1 MRFTLKIAARYLV
14 AKKTHSAVNIISI
27 ISMCGVVVTTA
38 ALVCVLSVFNGF
50 ASLISGKLSMLDPQ
64 IAVTAT
70 EGKAI
75 AEADSV
81 IARLQAIDGVEIA
94 VPTVEDHCL
103 ALFGDYQMPVR
114 VKGVPQGY
122 DTLTQITPAILEGE
136 FLLDDSVSRYGVL
149 SIGTALQLRCRP
161 GFIGQ
166 VRLFAPQRRG
176 TVNLANPMGA
186 FRADSVFVAGVYQIE
201 QSDYDRDLIFIPLD
215 MARFLF
221 DYDREATTIEVTLK
235 PGANEQQVMTA
246 IGSQLGSGYEIK
258 NRLMQQAASFRMV
271 NIEKWVTFL
280 LLGFIMVI
288 ATFNVIST
296 LSLLIIEKDESIRTF
311 RHLGAT
317 DKQITGIFVAEGW
330 LISLTGAVLGVSLG
344 LLLCWLQQ
352 TFGLIELQG
361 EALIVRAYPVQIQ
374 LTDVAIVFA
383 LVAAVGLLTSLV
395 TSAIMRRRLPSNEG
409 YTSI

>member
-136 FLLDDSVSRYGVL
+136 FMLDDSVSRYGVL

-221 DYDREATTIEVTLK
+221 DYDREATAIEVTLK

>member
-50 ASLISGKLSMLDPQ
+50 ASLISSKLSMLDPQ

-136 FLLDDSVSRYGVL
+136 FMLDDSVSRYGVL

-317 DKQITGIFVAEGW
+317 DKQITGIFVTEGW

>member
-64 IAVTAT
+64 IAVKAT

-136 FLLDDSVSRYGVL
+136 FMLDDSVSRYGVL

-221 DYDREATTIEVTLK
+221 DYDREATAIEVTLK
-235 PGANEQQVMTA
+235 PGANEQQVMAA

-311 RHLGAT
+311 RYLGAT
-317 DKQITGIFVAEGW
+317 DKQITGIFVTEGW

-352 TFGLIELQG
+352 TFGLIALQG
-361 EALIVRAYPVQIQ
+361 NGDNLIVRTYPVEIQ
-374 LTDVAIVFA
+374 LADVAIVFA

-395 TSAIMRRRLPSNEG
+395 TSAIMRRRLPS
-409 YTSI
+409 SRQ

>member
-136 FLLDDSVSRYGVL
+136 FILDDSVSRYGVL

-235 PGANEQQVMTA
+235 PGANEQQVMAA

-395 TSAIMRRRLPSNEG
+395 TSAIMRRRLPS
-409 YTSI
+409 SH

>member
-136 FLLDDSVSRYGVL
+136 FMLDDSVSRYGVL
-149 SIGTALQLRCRP
+149 SIVTALQLRCRP

-235 PGANEQQVMTA
+235 PGANEQQVMAA

-395 TSAIMRRRLPSNEG
+395 TSAIMRRRLPS
-409 YTSI
+409 SH

>member
-1 MRFTLKIAARYLV
+1 MRFSLKIAARYLV

-50 ASLISGKLSMLDPQ
+50 ASLIGSKLSMLDPQ
-64 IAVTAT
+64 IAISAT
-70 EGKAI
+70 EGKVI
-75 AEADSV
+75 EHADSLISV
-81 IARLQAIDGVEIA
+81 VRGIDGVKIA
-94 VPTVEDHCL
+94 IPTVEDHCL

-122 DTLTQITPAILEGE
+122 DTLTNITPAILEGE
-136 FLLDDSVSRYGVL
+136 FMLDDSVSRYGVL
-149 SIGTALQLRCRP
+149 SIGAALQLRARP

-176 TVNLANPMGA
+176 AVNLANPMGA
-186 FRADSVFVAGVYQIE
+186 FRADSVFVAAVYQIE
-201 QSDYDRDLIFIPLD
+201 QSDYDRDLMFVPLD
-215 MARFLF
+215 MAQFLF
-221 DYDREATTIEVTLK
+221 DCDDEATTVEVTLQ
-235 PGANEQQVMTA
+235 PTADEQAVMQSLTA
-246 IGSQLGSGYEIK
+246 TLGDGYIVK

-311 RHLGAT
+311 RYLGAT
-317 DKQITGIFVAEGW
+317 DKQISGIFVAEGW

-352 TFGLIELQG
+352 EFGLIALQG
-361 EALIVRAYPVQIQ
+361 NGDNLIVRTYPVEIQ
-374 LTDVAIVFA
+374 LADVAIVFA

-395 TSAIMRRRLPSNEG
+395 TSAIMRRRLPS
-409 YTSI
+409 SRQ

>member
-235 PGANEQQVMTA
+235 PGANEQQVMAA
-246 IGSQLGSGYEIK
+246 IDSQLGSGYEIK

-330 LISLTGAVLGVSLG
+330 LISLTGALLGVSLG

-395 TSAIMRRRLPSNEG
+395 TSAIMRRRLPS
-409 YTSI
+409 SH

>member
-81 IARLQAIDGVEIA
+81 IARLQAIDGVKIA
-94 VPTVEDHCL
+94 IPTVEDHCL

-136 FLLDDSVSRYGVL
+136 FMLDDSVSRYGVL

-235 PGANEQQVMTA
+235 PGANEQQVMAA

-395 TSAIMRRRLPSNEG
+395 TSAIMRRLLPS
-409 YTSI
+409 SH

>member
-1 MRFTLKIAARYLV
+1 MRFSLKIAARYLV

-50 ASLISGKLSMLDPQ
+50 ASLIGGKLSMLDPQ
-64 IAVTAT
+64 IAISAT
-70 EGKAI
+70 EGKVI
-75 AEADSV
+75 EHADSLISV
-81 IARLQAIDGVEIA
+81 VRGIDGVKIA
-94 VPTVEDHCL
+94 IPTVEDHCL

-122 DTLTQITPAILEGE
+122 DTLTNITSAILEGE
-136 FLLDDSVSRYGVL
+136 FMLDDSVSRYGVL
-149 SIGTALQLRCRP
+149 SIGAALQLRARP

-176 TVNLANPMGA
+176 AVNLANPMGA
-186 FRADSVFVAGVYQIE
+186 FRADSVFVAAVYQIE
-201 QSDYDRDLIFIPLD
+201 QSDYDSDLMFVPLD
-215 MARFLF
+215 MAQFLF
-221 DYDREATTIEVTLK
+221 DCDDEATTVEVTLQPTADEQAVMQALATTLG
-235 PGANEQQVMTA
+235 PGYIV
-246 IGSQLGSGYEIK
+246 K

-311 RHLGAT
+311 RYLGAT
-317 DKQITGIFVAEGW
+317 DKQISGIFVAEGW

-352 TFGLIELQG
+352 EFGLIALQG
-361 EALIVRAYPVQIQ
+361 NGDNLIVRTYPVEIQ
-374 LTDVAIVFA
+374 FTDVAIVFA

-395 TSAIMRRRLPSNEG
+395 TSAIMRRRLPS
-409 YTSI
+409 SRQ

>member
-136 FLLDDSVSRYGVL
+136 FMLDDSVSRYGVL

-235 PGANEQQVMTA
+235 PGANEQQVMAA

-352 TFGLIELQG
+352 EFGLIALQG
-361 EALIVRAYPVQIQ
+361 NGDNLIVRTYPVEIQ
-374 LTDVAIVFA
+374 LADVAIVFA
-383 LVAAVGLLTSLV
+383 LVAAVGFLTSLV
-395 TSAIMRRRLPSNEG
+395 TSAIMRRRLPFSRQ
-409 YTSI
+409 

>member
-1 MRFTLKIAARYLV
+1 MRFSLKIAARYLV

-50 ASLISGKLSMLDPQ
+50 ASLIGSKLSMLDPQ
-64 IAVTAT
+64 IAISAT
-70 EGKAI
+70 EGKVI
-75 AEADSV
+75 EHADSLISV
-81 IARLQAIDGVEIA
+81 VRGIDGVKIA
-94 VPTVEDHCL
+94 IPTVEDHCL

-122 DTLTQITPAILEGE
+122 DTLTNITPAILEGE
-136 FLLDDSVSRYGVL
+136 FMLDDSVSRYGVL
-149 SIGTALQLRCRP
+149 SIGAALQLRARP

-176 TVNLANPMGA
+176 AVNLAKPMGA
-186 FRADSVFVAGVYQIE
+186 FRADSVFVAAVYQIE
-201 QSDYDRDLIFIPLD
+201 QSDYDRDLMFVPLD
-215 MARFLF
+215 MAQFLF
-221 DYDREATTIEVTLK
+221 DCDDEATTVEVTLQ
-235 PGANEQQVMTA
+235 PAADEQAVMQA
-246 IGSQLGSGYEIK
+246 IASTLGSGYIVK

-311 RHLGAT
+311 RYLGAT
-317 DKQITGIFVAEGW
+317 DKQISGIFVAEGW

-352 TFGLIELQG
+352 EFGLIALQG
-361 EALIVRAYPVQIQ
+361 NGDNLIVRTYPVEIQ
-374 LTDVAIVFA
+374 LADVAIVFA

-395 TSAIMRRRLPSNEG
+395 TSAIMRRRLPS
-409 YTSI
+409 SRQ

>member
-1 MRFTLKIAARYLV
+1 MRFSLKIAARYLV

-50 ASLISGKLSMLDPQ
+50 ASLIGSKLSMLDPQ
-64 IAVTAT
+64 IAISAT
-70 EGKAI
+70 EGKVI
-75 AEADSV
+75 EHADSLISV
-81 IARLQAIDGVEIA
+81 VRGIDGVKIA
-94 VPTVEDHCL
+94 IPTVEDHCL

-122 DTLTQITPAILEGE
+122 DTLTNITPAILEGE
-136 FLLDDSVSRYGVL
+136 FMLDDSVSRYGVL
-149 SIGTALQLRCRP
+149 SIGAALQLRARP

-176 TVNLANPMGA
+176 AVNLANPMGA
-186 FRADSVFVAGVYQIE
+186 FRADSVFVAAVYQIE
-201 QSDYDRDLIFIPLD
+201 QSDYDRDLMFVPLD
-215 MARFLF
+215 MAQFLF
-221 DYDREATTIEVTLK
+221 DCDDEATTVEVTLQ
-235 PGANEQQVMTA
+235 PAADEQAVMQALATT
-246 IGSQLGSGYEIK
+246 LGDGYIVK

-311 RHLGAT
+311 RYLGAT
-317 DKQITGIFVAEGW
+317 DKQISGIFVAEGW

-352 TFGLIELQG
+352 EFGLIALQG
-361 EALIVRAYPVQIQ
+361 NGDNLIVRTYPVEIQ
-374 LTDVAIVFA
+374 LADVAIVFA

-395 TSAIMRRRLPSNEG
+395 TSAIMRRRLPS
-409 YTSI
+409 SRQ

>member
-136 FLLDDSVSRYGVL
+136 FILDDSVSRYGVL

-221 DYDREATTIEVTLK
+221 DYYREATTIEVTLK
-235 PGANEQQVMTA
+235 PGANEQQVMAA

>member
-1 MRFTLKIAARYLV
+1 MRFSLKIAARYLV

-50 ASLISGKLSMLDPQ
+50 ASLIGSKLSMLDPQ
-64 IAVTAT
+64 IAITAT
-70 EGKAI
+70 EGKVI
-75 AEADSV
+75 EHADSLISV
-81 IARLQAIDGVEIA
+81 VRGIDGVKIA
-94 VPTVEDHCL
+94 IPTVEDHCL

-122 DTLTQITPAILEGE
+122 DTLTNITPAILEGE
-136 FLLDDSVSRYGVL
+136 FMLDDSVSRYGVL
-149 SIGTALQLRCRP
+149 SIGAALQLRARP

-176 TVNLANPMGA
+176 AVNLANPMGA
-186 FRADSVFVAGVYQIE
+186 FRADSVFVAAVYQIE
-201 QSDYDRDLIFIPLD
+201 QSDYDRDLMFVPLD
-215 MARFLF
+215 MAQFLF
-221 DYDREATTIEVTLK
+221 DCDDEATTVEVTLQ
-235 PGANEQQVMTA
+235 PAANEQAVMQSLTA
-246 IGSQLGSGYEIK
+246 TLGDGYIVK

-311 RHLGAT
+311 RYLGAT
-317 DKQITGIFVAEGW
+317 DKQISGIFVAEGW

-352 TFGLIELQG
+352 EFGLIALQG
-361 EALIVRAYPVQIQ
+361 NGDNLIVRTYPVEIQ
-374 LTDVAIVFA
+374 LADVAIVFA

-395 TSAIMRRRLPSNEG
+395 TSAIMRRRLPS
-409 YTSI
+409 SRQ

>member
-1 MRFTLKIAARYLV
+1 MRFSLKIAARYLV

-50 ASLISGKLSMLDPQ
+50 ASLIGSKLSMLDPQ
-64 IAVTAT
+64 IAISAT
-70 EGKAI
+70 EGKVI
-75 AEADSV
+75 EHADSLISV
-81 IARLQAIDGVEIA
+81 VRGIDGVKIA
-94 VPTVEDHCL
+94 IPTVEDHCL

-122 DTLTQITPAILEGE
+122 DTLTNITPAILEGE
-136 FLLDDSVSRYGVL
+136 FMLDDSVSRYGVL
-149 SIGTALQLRCRP
+149 SIGAALQLRARP

-176 TVNLANPMGA
+176 AVNLANPMGA
-186 FRADSVFVAGVYQIE
+186 FRADSVFVAAVYQIE
-201 QSDYDRDLIFIPLD
+201 QSDYDRDLMFVPLD
-215 MARFLF
+215 MAQFLF
-221 DYDREATTIEVTLK
+221 DCDDEATTVEVTLQ
-235 PGANEQQVMTA
+235 PAADEQAVMQSLTA
-246 IGSQLGSGYEIK
+246 TLGDGYIVK

-311 RHLGAT
+311 RYLGAT
-317 DKQITGIFVAEGW
+317 DKQISGIFVAEGW

-352 TFGLIELQG
+352 EFGLIALQG
-361 EALIVRAYPVQIQ
+361 NGDNLIVRTYPVEIQ
-374 LTDVAIVFA
+374 FTDVAVVFA

-395 TSAIMRRRLPSNEG
+395 TSAIMRRRLPS
-409 YTSI
+409 SRQ

>member
-1 MRFTLKIAARYLV
+1 MRFSLKIAARYLV

-50 ASLISGKLSMLDPQ
+50 ASLIGSKLSMLDPQ
-64 IAVTAT
+64 IAISAT
-70 EGKAI
+70 EGKVI
-75 AEADSV
+75 EHADSLISV
-81 IARLQAIDGVEIA
+81 VRGIDGVKIA
-94 VPTVEDHCL
+94 IPTVEDHCL

-122 DTLTQITPAILEGE
+122 DTLTNITPAILEGE
-136 FLLDDSVSRYGVL
+136 FMLDDSVSRYGVL
-149 SIGTALQLRCRP
+149 SIGAALQLRARP

-176 TVNLANPMGA
+176 AVNLANPMGA
-186 FRADSVFVAGVYQIE
+186 FRADSVFVAAVYQIE
-201 QSDYDRDLIFIPLD
+201 QSDYDRDLMFVPLD
-215 MARFLF
+215 MAQFLF
-221 DYDREATTIEVTLK
+221 DCDDEAMTVEVTLQPAADEQAVMQALASTLG
-235 PGANEQQVMTA
+235 PGYIV
-246 IGSQLGSGYEIK
+246 K

-311 RHLGAT
+311 RYLGAT
-317 DKQITGIFVAEGW
+317 DKQISGIFVAEGW

-352 TFGLIELQG
+352 EFGLIALQG
-361 EALIVRAYPVQIQ
+361 NGDNLIVRTYPVEIQ
-374 LTDVAIVFA
+374 LADVAIVFA
-383 LVAAVGLLTSLV
+383 LVAAVGFLTSLV
-395 TSAIMRRRLPSNEG
+395 TSAIMRRRLPS
-409 YTSI
+409 SRQ

>member
-1 MRFTLKIAARYLV
+1 MRFSLKIAARYLV

-27 ISMCGVVVTTA
+27 ISMCGVVVTTS

-50 ASLISGKLSMLDPQ
+50 ASLIGSKLSMLDPQ
-64 IAVTAT
+64 IAISAT
-70 EGKAI
+70 EGKVM
-75 AEADSV
+75 EHADSLISV
-81 IARLQAIDGVEIA
+81 VRGIDGVKIA
-94 VPTVEDHCL
+94 IPTVEDHCL

-122 DTLTQITPAILEGE
+122 DTLTNITPAILEGE
-136 FLLDDSVSRYGVL
+136 FMLDDSVSRYGVL
-149 SIGTALQLRCRP
+149 SIGAALQLRARP

-176 TVNLANPMGA
+176 AVNLANPMGA
-186 FRADSVFVAGVYQIE
+186 FRADSVFVAAVYQIE
-201 QSDYDRDLIFIPLD
+201 QSDYDRDLMFVPLD
-215 MARFLF
+215 MAQFLF
-221 DYDREATTIEVTLK
+221 DCDDEATTVEVTLQ
-235 PGANEQQVMTA
+235 PAADEQAVMQSLTA
-246 IGSQLGSGYEIK
+246 TLGDGYTVK

-311 RHLGAT
+311 RYLGAT
-317 DKQITGIFVAEGW
+317 DKQISGIFVAEGW

-352 TFGLIELQG
+352 EFGLIALQG
-361 EALIVRAYPVQIQ
+361 NGDNLIVRTYPVEIQ
-374 LTDVAIVFA
+374 LADVAIVFA

-395 TSAIMRRRLPSNEG
+395 TSAIMRRRLPS
-409 YTSI
+409 SRQ

>member
-221 DYDREATTIEVTLK
+221 DYDREATAIEVTLK
-235 PGANEQQVMTA
+235 PGANEQQVMVA

-395 TSAIMRRRLPSNEG
+395 TSAIMRRRLPS
-409 YTSI
+409 SH

>member
-1 MRFTLKIAARYLV
+1 MRFSLKIAARYLV

-50 ASLISGKLSMLDPQ
+50 ASLIGSKLSMLDPQ
-64 IAVTAT
+64 IAISAT
-70 EGKAI
+70 EGKVI
-75 AEADSV
+75 EHADSLISV
-81 IARLQAIDGVEIA
+81 VRGIDGVKIA
-94 VPTVEDHCL
+94 IPTVEDHCL

-122 DTLTQITPAILEGE
+122 DTLTNITPAILEGE
-136 FLLDDSVSRYGVL
+136 FMLDDSVSRYGVL
-149 SIGTALQLRCRP
+149 SIGAALQLRARP

-176 TVNLANPMGA
+176 AVNLANPMGA
-186 FRADSVFVAGVYQIE
+186 FRADSVFVAAVYQIE
-201 QSDYDRDLIFIPLD
+201 QSDYDRDLMFVPLD
-215 MARFLF
+215 MAQFLF
-221 DYDREATTIEVTLK
+221 DCDDEATTVEVTLQPAADEQAVMQALASTLG
-235 PGANEQQVMTA
+235 PGYIV
-246 IGSQLGSGYEIK
+246 K

-311 RHLGAT
+311 RYLGAT
-317 DKQITGIFVAEGW
+317 DKQISGIFVAEGW

-352 TFGLIELQG
+352 EFGLIALQG
-361 EALIVRAYPVQIQ
+361 NGDNLIVRTYPVEIQ
-374 LTDVAIVFA
+374 FTDVAIVFA

-395 TSAIMRRRLPSNEG
+395 TSAIMRRRLPS
-409 YTSI
+409 SRQ

>member
-1 MRFTLKIAARYLV
+1 MRFSLKIAARYLV

-50 ASLISGKLSMLDPQ
+50 ASLIGSKLSMLDPQ
-64 IAVTAT
+64 IAISAT
-70 EGKAI
+70 EGKVI
-75 AEADSV
+75 EHADSLISV
-81 IARLQAIDGVEIA
+81 VRGIDGVKIA
-94 VPTVEDHCL
+94 IPTVEDHCL

-122 DTLTQITPAILEGE
+122 DTLTNITPAILEGE
-136 FLLDDSVSRYGVL
+136 FMLDDSVSRYGVL
-149 SIGTALQLRCRP
+149 SIGAALQLRARP

-176 TVNLANPMGA
+176 AVNLANPMGA
-186 FRADSVFVAGVYQIE
+186 FRADSVFVAAVYQIE

-235 PGANEQQVMTA
+235 PGANEQQVMAA

-352 TFGLIELQG
+352 TFGLIALQG
-361 EALIVRAYPVQIQ
+361 NGDNLIVRTYPVEIQ
-374 LTDVAIVFA
+374 LADVAIVFA
-383 LVAAVGLLTSLV
+383 LVAAVGFLTSLV
-395 TSAIMRRRLPSNEG
+395 TSAIMRRRLPS
-409 YTSI
+409 SRQ

>member
-136 FLLDDSVSRYGVL
+136 FMLDDSVSRYGVL

-235 PGANEQQVMTA
+235 PGANEQQVMAA

-317 DKQITGIFVAEGW
+317 DKQITGIFVTEGW

-395 TSAIMRRRLPSNEG
+395 TSAIMRRRLPS
-409 YTSI
+409 SH

>member
-136 FLLDDSVSRYGVL
+136 FMLDDSVSRYGVL

-235 PGANEQQVMTA
+235 PGANEQQVMAA

-352 TFGLIELQG
+352 IFGLIELQG

-395 TSAIMRRRLPSNEG
+395 TSAIMRRRLPS
-409 YTSI
+409 SH

>member
-1 MRFTLKIAARYLV
+1 MRFSLKIAARYLV

-50 ASLISGKLSMLDPQ
+50 ASLIGSKLSMLDPQ
-64 IAVTAT
+64 IAISAT
-70 EGKAI
+70 EGKVI
-75 AEADSV
+75 EHADSLISV
-81 IARLQAIDGVEIA
+81 VRGIDGVKIA
-94 VPTVEDHCL
+94 IPTVEDHCL

-122 DTLTQITPAILEGE
+122 DTLTNITPAILEGE
-136 FLLDDSVSRYGVL
+136 FMLDDSVSRYGVL
-149 SIGTALQLRCRP
+149 SIGAALQLRARP

-176 TVNLANPMGA
+176 AVNLANPMGA
-186 FRADSVFVAGVYQIE
+186 FRADSVFVAAVYQIE
-201 QSDYDRDLIFIPLD
+201 QSDYDRDLMFVPLD
-215 MARFLF
+215 MAQFLF
-221 DYDREATTIEVTLK
+221 DCDDEATTIEVTLK
-235 PGANEQQVMTA
+235 PGANEQQVMAA

-395 TSAIMRRRLPSNEG
+395 TSAIMRRRLPS
-409 YTSI
+409 SH

>member
-1 MRFTLKIAARYLV
+1 MRFSLKIAARYLV

-50 ASLISGKLSMLDPQ
+50 ASLIGSKLSMLDPQ
-64 IAVTAT
+64 IAISAT
-70 EGKAI
+70 EGKVI
-75 AEADSV
+75 EHADSLISV
-81 IARLQAIDGVEIA
+81 VRGIDGVKIA
-94 VPTVEDHCL
+94 IPTVEDHCL

-122 DTLTQITPAILEGE
+122 DTLTNITPAILEGE
-136 FLLDDSVSRYGVL
+136 FMLDDSVSRYGVL
-149 SIGTALQLRCRP
+149 SIGAALQLRARP

-176 TVNLANPMGA
+176 AVNLANPMGA
-186 FRADSVFVAGVYQIE
+186 FRADSVFVAAVYQIE
-201 QSDYDRDLIFIPLD
+201 QSDYDRDLMFVPLD
-215 MARFLF
+215 MAQFLF
-221 DYDREATTIEVTLK
+221 DCDDEATTVEVTLQ
-235 PGANEQQVMTA
+235 PAADEQAVMQA
-246 IGSQLGSGYEIK
+246 IASTLGSGYIVK

-311 RHLGAT
+311 RYLGAT
-317 DKQITGIFVAEGW
+317 DKQISGIFVAEGW

-352 TFGLIELQG
+352 EFGLIALQG
-361 EALIVRAYPVQIQ
+361 NGDNLIVRTYPVEIQ
-374 LTDVAIVFA
+374 LADVAIVFA

-395 TSAIMRRRLPSNEG
+395 TSAIMRRRLPS
-409 YTSI
+409 SRQ

>member
-1 MRFTLKIAARYLV
+1 MRFSLKIAARYLV

-50 ASLISGKLSMLDPQ
+50 ASLIGSKLSMLDPQ
-64 IAVTAT
+64 IAISAT
-70 EGKAI
+70 EGKVI
-75 AEADSV
+75 EHADSLISV
-81 IARLQAIDGVEIA
+81 VRGIDGVKIA
-94 VPTVEDHCL
+94 IPTVEDHCL

-122 DTLTQITPAILEGE
+122 DTLTNITPAILEGE
-136 FLLDDSVSRYGVL
+136 FMLDDSVSRYGVL
-149 SIGTALQLRCRP
+149 SIGAALQLRARP

-176 TVNLANPMGA
+176 AVNLANPMGA
-186 FRADSVFVAGVYQIE
+186 FRADSVFVAAVYQIE
-201 QSDYDRDLIFIPLD
+201 QSDYDRDLMFVPLD
-215 MARFLF
+215 MAQFLF
-221 DYDREATTIEVTLK
+221 DCDDEATTVEVTLQ
-235 PGANEQQVMTA
+235 PAADEQAVMQSLTA
-246 IGSQLGSGYEIK
+246 TLGDGYIVK

-311 RHLGAT
+311 RYLGAT
-317 DKQITGIFVAEGW
+317 DKQISGIFVAEGW

-352 TFGLIELQG
+352 EFGLIALQG
-361 EALIVRAYPVQIQ
+361 NGDNLIVRTYPVEIQ
-374 LTDVAIVFA
+374 FTDVAIVFA

-395 TSAIMRRRLPSNEG
+395 TSAIMRRRLPS
-409 YTSI
+409 SRQ

>member
-1 MRFTLKIAARYLV
+1 MRFSLKIAARYLV

-50 ASLISGKLSMLDPQ
+50 ASLIGSKLSMLDPQ
-64 IAVTAT
+64 IAISAT
-70 EGKAI
+70 EGKVI
-75 AEADSV
+75 EHADSLISV
-81 IARLQAIDGVEIA
+81 VRGIDGVKIA
-94 VPTVEDHCL
+94 IPTVEDHCL

-122 DTLTQITPAILEGE
+122 DTLTNITPAILEGE
-136 FLLDDSVSRYGVL
+136 FMLDDSVSRYGVL
-149 SIGTALQLRCRP
+149 SIGAALQLRARP

-176 TVNLANPMGA
+176 AVNLANPMGA
-186 FRADSVFVAGVYQIE
+186 FRADSVFVAAVYQIE
-201 QSDYDRDLIFIPLD
+201 QSDYDRDLMFVPLD
-215 MARFLF
+215 MAQFLF
-221 DYDREATTIEVTLK
+221 DCDDEATTVEVTLQ
-235 PGANEQQVMTA
+235 PAADEQAVMQSLTA
-246 IGSQLGSGYEIK
+246 TLGDGYTVK

-311 RHLGAT
+311 RYLGAT
-317 DKQITGIFVAEGW
+317 DKQISGIFVAEGW

-352 TFGLIELQG
+352 EFGLIALQG
-361 EALIVRAYPVQIQ
+361 NGDNLIVRTYPVEIQ
-374 LTDVAIVFA
+374 FTDVAVVFA

-395 TSAIMRRRLPSNEG
+395 TSAIMRRRLPS
-409 YTSI
+409 SRQ